1 MREWGGWEGWCSQPV
16 FRLSCSQS
24 ADPVGRRSK
33 TKVLCKTL
41 VYKLYFITLSL
52 RLMEQQILATSGLF
66 SYTPCT
72 CLVAYT
78 QNLAQTN
85 THSNNPPTVAKSLA
99 STTQKLS
106 SWQQHTYLP
115 QYLVHN
121 SNWVLDG
128 PFKRSQQRSRQ
139 SQPGGHEFESLPGHN
154 LVC

>member
-1 MREWGGWEGWCSQPV
+1 MREWGGGEGWCSQPV

-41 VYKLYFITLSL
+41 VIKLYFITLSL
-52 RLMEQQILATSGLF
+52 RLMEQQILPTSGLF

-78 QNLAQTN
+78 QNVAQTH
-85 THSNNPPTVAKSLA
+85 THTATIHRQRPTHLPPLHKHTFTMAA
-99 STTQKLS
+99 THLS
-106 SWQQHTYLP
+106 APYS
-115 QYLVHN
+115 VHN

-128 PFKRSQQRSRQ
+128 PF
-139 SQPGGHEFESLPGHN
+139 
-154 LVC
+154 